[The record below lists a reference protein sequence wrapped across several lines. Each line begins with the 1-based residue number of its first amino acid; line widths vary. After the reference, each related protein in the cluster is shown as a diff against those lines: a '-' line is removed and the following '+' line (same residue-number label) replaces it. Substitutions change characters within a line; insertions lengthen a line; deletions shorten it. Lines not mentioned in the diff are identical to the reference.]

1 MEVRLY
7 FDKAEVAE
15 LTTLSP
21 ATIEEEVRQG
31 RFPQP
36 RQLAGR
42 RVGWLVDDV
51 LEWAR
56 TRPVST
62 QPPPP
67 NTGVKKPRGVSA
79 VAGPAAPAS
88 RPAA

>member
-7 FDKAEVAE
+7 FDKSEVAE
-15 LTTLSP
+15 LTTLSER
-21 ATIEEEVRQG
+21 TIEEEIRQG

-56 TRPVST
+56 TRPVSD
-62 QPPPP
+62 QPPPE
-67 NTGVKKPRGVSA
+67 NTSAKKPRGISGA
-79 VAGPAAPAS
+79 AAPTAPAS
-88 RPAA
+88 RPGA

>member
-15 LTTLSP
+15 LTTLSE
-21 ATIEEEVRQG
+21 ATIEEEIRQR

-56 TRPVST
+56 TRPVSE
-62 QPPPP
+62 QAPPA
-67 NTGVKKPRGVSA
+67 NTGVRKPRRPV
-79 VAGPAAPAS
+79 APAS
-88 RPAA
+88 HQAA